1 MVTTQTPSRAAATVS
16 EQPATPGAP
25 ARPAA
30 AHYRLGYVPGLDG
43 LRGIAV
49 IAVLLFH
56 GGVTWAK
63 GGFLGVDVFFV
74 LSGFLITSLLLD
86 ERWKTGTVKLSRFWA
101 RRARRLLPAL
111 LILLAAMAAY
121 ATWVPMQSPLGD
133 LRRDVL
139 ATLAYV
145 SNWHFIIDGG
155 SYFARNAPP
164 SPLRHTWSLAI
175 EEQFYVLWPLLF
187 IAVARGR
194 HRLTKLAVLIGV
206 GIAASIA
213 AMAYLFHPGADSS
226 RVYYGTDT
234 RAHVILIGCGLAVLL
249 SAVARQ
255 RGPHSQ

>member
-16 EQPATPGAP
+16 EQPAIPEAP

-56 GGVTWAK
+56 GGVTWAR
-63 GGFLGVDVFFV
+63 GGFLGVDMFFV

-86 ERWKTGTVKLSRFWA
+86 EQWLTDTIKLSAFWA

-111 LILLAAMAAY
+111 LVLLVAMAAY
-121 ATWVPMQSPLGD
+121 AAWVPTQTPLGE
-133 LRRDVL
+133 LRKDVF

-145 SNWHFIIDGG
+145 SNWHFIASGG
-155 SYFARNAPP
+155 SYFAKNAPP

-175 EEQFYVLWPLLF
+175 EEQFYVLWPLLVLG
-187 IAVARGR
+187 VARGR
-194 HRLTKLAVLIGV
+194 ARLTKLTVLIV
-206 GIAASIA
+206 GGTVASVA
-213 AMAYLFHPGADSS
+213 AMAALY
-226 RVYYGTDT
+226 
-234 RAHVILIGCGLAVLL
+234 
-249 SAVARQ
+249 
-255 RGPHSQ
+255 